1 MGKFGG
7 EAMELDEYQRIA
19 SRTEESRVLVVAPPG
34 SGKTTVLLERLGLT
48 MDSGVAPGRILVLTF
63 SKAAAEELKARFG
76 GDRKPFF
83 GTLHGFSY
91 RMLRSLGIDVSLV
104 YGKPEQEVKLLM
116 QRSLNLAREDI
127 DNLMR
132 DFSAYRM
139 ALFKGAESRKEAM
152 ALRDDVFRKAMDLY
166 EGFKKER
173 NLMDFDDLQTRFLS
187 LLEDQELTY
196 KIRRTFTHI
205 LVDEF
210 QDLDPV
216 QLQILVKLSEGGSI
230 FCVGDEDQCIYAF
243 RGSDPSAM
251 MDFEDRF
258 GGRKLYLKY
267 NYRSSRTIVDYAGEV
282 IRFNRARN
290 DKELLPDRKDLTRI
304 RKVFPP
310 SQEGMLSDISTEVMK
325 DIYGSYAVLYR
336 TNEEG
341 ERIREH
347 LRREKIPF
355 RCRDGYSFYRT
366 MVARDILE
374 YMKYAA
380 TGDPRHFARV
390 ANKPYRYIPKDDLR
404 RMASGE
410 DVKTVLLSGEKGDFA
425 KGRMKELIR
434 DLKPMSRKSPRDLVR
449 YIGKVLGYE
458 DYLKDYSERT
468 GRDIDELNGDLDEML
483 ELAGNHRMLAAFLEE
498 SMKEPESD
506 PSAKLLLSTIHG
518 VKGLEFDKVF
528 LVNCVEGIMP
538 QAVTGADLEEE
549 RRIFYVGITRARH
562 ELDIY
567 SPRTIHGKE
576 RKRSRFVI

>member
-1 MGKFGG
+1 
-7 EAMELDEYQRIA
+7 MELDEYQKIA
-19 SRTEESRVLVVAPPG
+19 SNTDQRRVLVVAPPG

-48 MDSGVAPGRILVLTF
+48 MDSGIAPGRILVLTF
-63 SKAAAEELKARFG
+63 SKAAAEELKARFEG
-76 GDRKPFF
+76 ERKPFF

-139 ALFKGAESRKEAM
+139 AVFKGAESKKEAM

-173 NLMDFDDLQTRFLS
+173 GLMDFDDLQTRFLS
-187 LLEDQELTY
+187 LLEDKELTAS
-196 KIRRTFTHI
+196 IRRTFTHI

-216 QLQILVKLSEGGSI
+216 QLQLLAKLSEDGSI

-251 MDFEDRF
+251 MDFEERF
-258 GGRKLYLKY
+258 KGSKLYLKY

-282 IRFNRARN
+282 IRFNRERN

-310 SQEGMLSDISTEVMK
+310 SQEGMLSDISNEVMK

-347 LRREKIPF
+347 LRRESIPF

-374 YMKYAA
+374 YMRYAA

-425 KGRMKELIR
+425 KGRMKDLIH
-434 DLKPMSRKSPRDLVR
+434 DLKPMAKKSPRDLVR

-468 GRDIDELNGDLDEML
+468 GRDLEELSGDLEEML
-483 ELAGNHRMLAAFLEE
+483 ELAGNHKVLNAFLEE

>member
-1 MGKFGG
+1 
-7 EAMELDEYQRIA
+7 
-19 SRTEESRVLVVAPPG
+19 
-34 SGKTTVLLERLGLT
+34 
-48 MDSGVAPGRILVLTF
+48 
-63 SKAAAEELKARFG
+63 
-76 GDRKPFF
+76 
-83 GTLHGFSY
+83 
-91 RMLRSLGIDVSLV
+91 
-104 YGKPEQEVKLLM
+104 
-116 QRSLNLAREDI
+116 
-127 DNLMR
+127 
-132 DFSAYRM
+132 
-139 ALFKGAESRKEAM
+139 
-152 ALRDDVFRKAMDLY
+152 
-166 EGFKKER
+166 
-173 NLMDFDDLQTRFLS
+173 
-187 LLEDQELTY
+187 
-196 KIRRTFTHI
+196 
-205 LVDEF
+205 
-210 QDLDPV
+210 
-216 QLQILVKLSEGGSI
+216 
-230 FCVGDEDQCIYAF
+230 
-243 RGSDPSAM
+243 
-251 MDFEDRF
+251 
-258 GGRKLYLKY
+258 
-267 NYRSSRTIVDYAGEV
+267 
-282 IRFNRARN
+282 
-290 DKELLPDRKDLTRI
+290 
-304 RKVFPP
+304 
-310 SQEGMLSDISTEVMK
+310 
-325 DIYGSYAVLYR
+325 VLYR

-538 QAVTGADLEEE
+538 QAVTGAELEEE

>member
-1 MGKFGG
+1 
-7 EAMELDEYQRIA
+7 
-19 SRTEESRVLVVAPPG
+19 
-34 SGKTTVLLERLGLT
+34 
-48 MDSGVAPGRILVLTF
+48 
-63 SKAAAEELKARFG
+63 
-76 GDRKPFF
+76 
-83 GTLHGFSY
+83 
-91 RMLRSLGIDVSLV
+91 
-104 YGKPEQEVKLLM
+104 
-116 QRSLNLAREDI
+116 
-127 DNLMR
+127 
-132 DFSAYRM
+132 
-139 ALFKGAESRKEAM
+139 
-152 ALRDDVFRKAMDLY
+152 MDLY

-173 NLMDFDDLQTRFLS
+173 GLMDFDDLQTRFLS
-187 LLEDQELTY
+187 LLEDKELTARV
-196 KIRRTFTHI
+196 RRTFTHI

-216 QLQILVKLSEGGSI
+216 QLQLLVKLSEGGSI

-251 MDFEDRF
+251 MDFEERF
-258 GGRKLYLKY
+258 KGSKLYLKY

-282 IRFNRARN
+282 IRFNRERN

-310 SQEGMLSDISTEVMK
+310 SQEGMLSDISNEVMK

-347 LRREKIPF
+347 LRRESIPF

-374 YMKYAA
+374 YMRYAA

-425 KGRMKELIR
+425 KGRMKDLIH
-434 DLKPMSRKSPRDLVR
+434 DLKPMAKKSPRDLVR
-449 YIGKVLGYE
+449 YVGKVLGYE

-468 GRDIDELNGDLDEML
+468 GRDLDELSGDLEEML
-483 ELAGNHRMLAAFLEE
+483 ELAGNHKVLNAFLEE

>member
-1 MGKFGG
+1 
-7 EAMELDEYQRIA
+7 MELDEYQKLA
-19 SRTEESRVLVVAPPG
+19 STTDLKRVLVVAPPG
-34 SGKTTVLLERLGLT
+34 SGKTTVLLERLRLT
-48 MDSGVAPGRILVLTF
+48 IDSGISPGRILVLTF
-63 SKAAAEELKARFG
+63 SKAAVEELKARFQ
-76 GDRKPFF
+76 GDRNPFF

-91 RMLRSLGIDVSLV
+91 RMLRSLGKDVSLV

-139 ALFKGAESRKEAM
+139 AVFKGAEAKKEAM

-166 EGFKKER
+166 EGFKKDR
-173 NLMDFDDLQTRFLS
+173 GLMDFDDLQTRFLS
-187 LLEDQELTY
+187 LLDDEELTAR
-196 KIRRTFTHI
+196 IRRTFTHI

-216 QLQILVKLSEGGSI
+216 QLQLLARLSEGGSI

-251 MDFEDRF
+251 MDFEERF
-258 GGRKLYLKY
+258 SGRKLYLKY

-282 IRFNRARN
+282 IKFNRARN

-325 DIYGSYAVLYR
+325 DIYDSYAVLYR

-347 LRREKIPF
+347 LRRESIPF
-355 RCRDGYSFYRT
+355 RCRDGYSFFRT

-374 YMKYAA
+374 YMRYAS

-410 DVKTVLLSGEKGDFA
+410 DVKTVLMSGEKGVFA
-425 KGRMKELIR
+425 KGRMKELIS
-434 DLKPMSRKSPRDLVR
+434 DLKPMAKKSPKDLVR

-468 GRDIDELNGDLDEML
+468 GRDIDELNGDLEEML
-483 ELAGNHRMLAAFLEE
+483 ELAGNHKVLAAFLEE
-498 SMKEPESD
+498 SIKEPESD
-506 PSAKLLLSTIHG
+506 PEAKLLLSTIHG

-538 QAVTGADLEEE
+538 QAVTGADMEEE

-567 SPRTIHGKE
+567 SPRTIYGKE